1 LLAADDEL
9 QEGVSVGILEIE
21 KLSKHFGGLAAI
33 DEVDLEIHE
42 SEIRGIIGPNGAG
55 KTTLF
60 NVISGFLLP
69 TKGRVIFE
77 GKEIT
82 KLPVHSRV
90 ERGIA
95 RTFQL
100 TNLFM
105 ELTAFE
111 NAYIGYHRNYKQ
123 GLVSQFLHT
132 GAARSEYERCYQK
145 TAEILQFMGL
155 SSFQDTL
162 ARNLSFGHQRVLGVC
177 IALATK
183 PSLLM
188 LDEPVAGMNLEET
201 MIMVELIRKIRDEGI
216 TILLVEHDMAAVM
229 NLCERISVLDYGRK
243 IAEGPP
249 EEIKKD
255 KKVIEAYLGS
265 EENNRYHA

>member
-1 LLAADDEL
+1 
-9 QEGVSVGILEIE
+9 VVILEIR
-21 KLSKHFGGLAAI
+21 KLTKHFGGLVAV
-33 DEVDLEIHE
+33 DEVDLEINE

-60 NVISGFLLP
+60 NVISGFLAP
-69 TKGRVIFE
+69 TNGSLVFKGE
-77 GKEIT
+77 EIT
-82 KLPVHSRV
+82 KLPVHARV

-111 NAYIGYHRNYKQ
+111 NAYIGYHRNYRQ

-132 GAARSEYERCYQK
+132 AASRSEYKICYQK
-145 TAEILQFMGL
+145 TVEILRFMGL
-155 SSFQDTL
+155 SGLQDKL
-162 ARNLSFGHQRVLGVC
+162 AKNLPSGHQRILGVC

-188 LDEPVAGMNLEET
+188 LDEPVAGMNPEET
-201 MIMVELIRKIRDEGI
+201 MMMVELIRKIRDEGI
-216 TILLVEHDMAAVM
+216 TILLVEHDMAVVM
-229 NLCERISVLDYGRK
+229 NLCEKISVLDYGMK
-243 IAEGPP
+243 IAEGSP
-249 EEIKKD
+249 EQIKND
-255 KKVIEAYLGS
+255 KQVIEAYLGS
-265 EENNRYHA
+265 EENNSYHA

>member
-1 LLAADDEL
+1 
-9 QEGVSVGILEIE
+9 VGILEIR
-21 KLSKHFGGLAAI
+21 KLSKHFGGLAAV
-33 DEVDLEIHE
+33 DEVDLEINE

-60 NVISGFLLP
+60 NVISGFLAP
-69 TKGRVIFE
+69 TKGSVIFK

-82 KLPVHSRV
+82 QLPVHARV

-111 NAYIGYHRNYKQ
+111 NVYIGYHKNYRQ

-132 GAARSEYERCYQK
+132 RSARNEYKSCYQR
-145 TAEILQFMGL
+145 TVEILQFMGL
-155 SSFQDTL
+155 SSFQDML
-162 ARNLSFGHQRVLGVC
+162 AKNLPFGNQRILGVC

-188 LDEPVAGMNLEET
+188 LDEPVAGMNPEET
-201 MIMVELIRKIRDEGI
+201 MMMVEVIRKIRNEGI
-216 TILLVEHDMAAVM
+216 TILLVEHSMAAVM

-243 IAEGPP
+243 IAEGTP
-249 EEIKKD
+249 EEIKTD

-265 EENNRYHA
+265 EEKNSYHA

>member
-1 LLAADDEL
+1 LFGADEKSW
-9 QEGVSVGILEIE
+9 EGVSMGILEIRGV
-21 KLSKHFGGLAAI
+21 SKHFGGLAAV
-33 DEVDLEIHE
+33 DEVDLDINE

-60 NVISGFLLP
+60 NVVSGFLMP
-69 TKGRVIFE
+69 TKGHLVFKGE
-77 GKEIT
+77 DIT
-82 KLPVHSRV
+82 KLPVYARV

-105 ELTAFE
+105 EVTVFE
-111 NAYIGYHRNYKQ
+111 NAYIGYHKNYRQ

-132 GAARSEYERCYQK
+132 ARARDEYEICHQR
-145 TAEILQFMGL
+145 TVEILKFMGL
-155 SSFQDTL
+155 GLLQDRL
-162 ARNLSFGHQRVLGVC
+162 AKNLPYGHQRILGVC

-188 LDEPVAGMNLEET
+188 LDEPVAGMNPEET
-201 MIMVELIRKIRDEGI
+201 MMMVELIRKIRDEGV

-229 NLCERISVLDYGRK
+229 NLCEKISVLDYGKK
-243 IAEGPP
+243 IAEGSP
-249 EEIKKD
+249 EEIRRD

-265 EENNRYHA
+265 EENHGNHA

>member
-1 LLAADDEL
+1 MA
-9 QEGVSVGILEIE
+9 ILEIR
-21 KLSKHFGGLAAI
+21 KLDKYFGGLAAV
-33 DEVDLEIHE
+33 DEVDLEVNE

-60 NVISGFLLP
+60 NMISGFLIP
-69 TKGRVIFE
+69 TKGNVIFQ
-77 GKEIT
+77 GKDIT

-100 TNLFM
+100 TNLFL
-105 ELTAFE
+105 ELSAFE

-132 GAARSEYERCYQK
+132 AMARNEDKICYQR
-145 TAEILQFMGL
+145 TNEILEFMGL
-155 SSFQDTL
+155 SSMQN
-162 ARNLSFGHQRVLGVC
+162 AIAKNLPFGHQRILGVC
-177 IALATK
+177 VALATK
-183 PSLLM
+183 PSLLL
-188 LDEPVAGMNLEET
+188 LDEPVAGMNPEET
-201 MIMVELIRKIRDEGI
+201 TMMVELIRNIRDEGI

-229 NLCERISVLDYGRK
+229 NLCERISVFDHGKK
-243 IAEGPP
+243 IAEGSPQ
-249 EEIKKD
+249 EIKKD

-265 EENNRYHA
+265 EEKNSYNA